1 MIRYFLINMVII
13 EKSLKC
19 LKTEKR
25 KKERE
30 TKNCI
35 YQQLREV
42 LIVL

>member
-1 MIRYFLINMVII
+1 MVII

-19 LKTEKR
+19 LRIEKR

-42 LIVL
+42 LEVL

>member
-1 MIRYFLINMVII
+1 MIRYFLISMVII

-25 KKERE
+25 KKERG

-42 LIVL
+42 LKVL

>member
-1 MIRYFLINMVII
+1 MIRYFLISMVNI

-25 KKERE
+25 KKERG
-30 TKNCI
+30 TKNYI

-42 LIVL
+42 LKVL